1 MGIMTI
7 LIVDDSPAI
16 RSSLRKCIEQNTGW
30 SVCAEA
36 ENGLQALERVRQHR
50 PDVVILDLSMPVMG
64 GLEAAQHI
72 SAQAPGTVMVLFT
85 MYKSPQLIKDAE
97 RVGIAAVVSKSD
109 GILDHLFQSLRAVMP
124 KAS

>member
-1 MGIMTI
+1 MTI
-7 LIVDDSPAI
+7 LIVDDSPVI
-16 RSSLRKCIEQNTGW
+16 RSSLRKCIEENTQW

-36 ENGLQALERVRQHR
+36 ENGLDAIEKVKQCH

-72 SAQAPGTVMVLFT
+72 SALAPGTAMVLFT
-85 MYKSPQLIKDAE
+85 MYKSPQLLKDAE
-97 RVGIAAVVSKSD
+97 RMGISAVVSKSD
-109 GILDHLFQSLRAVMP
+109 GIVDHLLRSLRAVMP

>member
-1 MGIMTI
+1 MTI
-7 LIVDDSPAI
+7 LIVDDSPVI
-16 RSSLRKCIEQNTGW
+16 RSSLRKCIEENTQW

-36 ENGLQALERVRQHR
+36 ENGLEAIEKVKQCH

-72 SAQAPGTVMVLFT
+72 SAFAPGTAMVLFT
-85 MYKSPQLIKDAE
+85 MYKSPQLLKDAE
-97 RVGIAAVVSKSD
+97 RMGISAVVSKSD
-109 GILDHLFQSLRAVMP
+109 GIVDHLLRSLRAVMP